1 MPTPLSFP
9 ARALALGTI
18 GAALLVSH
26 VTTVAAQTLMPVEQ
40 RMRTYLQQH
49 KADEVALLAKS
60 VNIKS
65 QTLDLAGVRAVGDLY
80 AAELKGLGF
89 KTEWLPMPASMHR
102 AGHLLATR
110 TGTSGKRLL
119 LIGHLDTVVE
129 GDTLNFAMVDA
140 TRAKGAGSSDMKGGD
155 VAIIYALKAMKD
167 AGVLDN
173 TSITVIMSGDEE
185 SPGDPLSTA
194 RAALIDA
201 GKHNDIAL
209 AFEGGNKSDA
219 TVARRGSSSWL
230 LTVNGHGAHS
240 AGIFGA
246 AAGYGSNFEAA
257 RILNEFRLQLGGT
270 PSLTFSPSVIVGGTD
285 VAYDSTKVAGTVA
298 SKLNIVAAHTT
309 VAGDLRFL
317 TEGQKDSTRA
327 KMRDIVTHNN
337 LPGTSASIVFGD
349 FYPAMAPTPANYAVL
364 AVYDSASRALGYGPV
379 AALDPSKRGA
389 GDISFVGPIMTGLD
403 GLGVLGS
410 GSHTPMER
418 VDVST
423 IPMQTERAAVLI
435 YRLTHP
441 SGGKAVP

>member
-1 MPTPLSFP
+1 MPTTLAFP
-9 ARALALGTI
+9 ARALAV
-18 GAALLVSH
+18 ASMCSALVALH
-26 VTTVAAQTLMPVEQ
+26 VAPLTAQQLTPVEQ
-40 RMRTYLQQH
+40 RMRTYLEQH
-49 KADEVALLAKS
+49 RADEVALLAKS

-65 QTLDLAGVRAVGDLY
+65 QTLDLAGVRAVGDLF
-80 AAELKGLGF
+80 ASELKALGF
-89 KTEWLPMPASMHR
+89 KTEWIPMPAAMNR

-129 GDTLNFAMVDA
+129 GDTLEFAMLDS
-140 TRAKGAGSSDMKGGD
+140 TKAKGAGSSDMKGGD

-185 SPGDPLSTA
+185 SPGDPLSVA

-201 GKHNDIAL
+201 GRHNDIAL
-209 AFEGGNKSDA
+209 AFEGGNRNDA

-230 LTVNGHGAHS
+230 LTVTGRGAHS
-240 AGIFGA
+240 AGIFGES
-246 AAGYGSNFEAA
+246 AGYGSNFEAA
-257 RILNEFRLQLGGT
+257 RILNEFRVRLGGT

-285 VAYDSTKVAGTVA
+285 VSYDSTRVAGTVA
-298 SKLNIVAAHTT
+298 SKLNIVASHTT

-327 KMRDIVTHNN
+327 TMRDIVTHNN
-337 LPGTSASIVFGD
+337 LPGTSANIVFGD

-435 YRLTHP
+435 YRLTRP
-441 SGGKAVP
+441 AGKPVP

>member
-1 MPTPLSFP
+1 MPFTYSTSVRLL
-9 ARALALGTI
+9 AAAGALVL
-18 GAALLVSH
+18 SH
-26 VTTVAAQTLMPVEQ
+26 VAPLAAQQLAPVEQ
-40 RMRTYLQQH
+40 RMRTYLEQH
-49 KADEVALLAKS
+49 RADEVALLAKA

-65 QTLDLAGVRAVGDLY
+65 QTLDLAGVRAVGALFS
-80 AAELKGLGF
+80 AELQGLGF
-89 KTEWLPMPASMHR
+89 KTDWVPMPAGMNR
-102 AGHLLATR
+102 AGHLLAQR
-110 TGTSGKRLL
+110 TGTLGKRLL

-129 GDTLNFAMVDA
+129 GDTLNFAMVDG
-140 TRAKGAGSSDMKGGD
+140 THAKGSGSSDMKGGD

-185 SPGDPLSTA
+185 APGDPLSVA

-209 AFEGGNKSDA
+209 AFEGGNRSDA

-230 LTVNGHGAHS
+230 LTVNGRGAHS
-240 AGIFGA
+240 AGIFGEG
-246 AAGYGSNFEAA
+246 AGYGSNFEAA
-257 RILNEFRLQLGGT
+257 RILNEFRVQLAST

-285 VAYDSTKVAGTVA
+285 VAYDSTRVAGSSA

-317 TEGQKDSTRA
+317 TEGQKDSVRVR
-327 KMRDIVTHNN
+327 MRDIATHNN
-337 LPGTSASIVFGD
+337 LAGTSAAITFAD
-349 FYPAMAPTPANYAVL
+349 DYPAMAPTPANYAVL

-441 SGGKAVP
+441 EKGTTTP